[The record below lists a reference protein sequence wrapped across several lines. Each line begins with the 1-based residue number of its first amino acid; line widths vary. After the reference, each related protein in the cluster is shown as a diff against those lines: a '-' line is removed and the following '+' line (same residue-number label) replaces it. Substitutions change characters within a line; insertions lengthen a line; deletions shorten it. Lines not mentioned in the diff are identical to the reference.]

1 MSIYVIGDLHLS
13 KDPRIDK
20 PMDIF
25 GESWV
30 NHDKRLEEE
39 WNRIVTDED
48 TVLIVGDISW
58 GLKLEEAMMDL
69 EWIDQLPGK
78 KVIIKGNHD
87 LWWSG
92 INKMNS
98 LFDTITF
105 LQNTAYVDGKLAICG
120 TRGWNCP
127 GSENFQESD
136 TKIYNREVLRLEMS
150 LKDAVSKGAETIIG
164 ILHYPPTND
173 KKQPSDF
180 TRLFEEYGVKKA
192 FYGHLHSEDAKRNS
206 RSLNL
211 NGVSYKLVSLD
222 AVDCV
227 PQLCQL

>member
-30 NHDKRLEEE
+30 NHDTRLEEE

-78 KVIIKGNHD
+78 K
-87 LWWSG
+87 
-92 INKMNS
+92 
-98 LFDTITF
+98 
-105 LQNTAYVDGKLAICG
+105 
-120 TRGWNCP
+120 
-127 GSENFQESD
+127 
-136 TKIYNREVLRLEMS
+136 
-150 LKDAVSKGAETIIG
+150 
-164 ILHYPPTND
+164 
-173 KKQPSDF
+173 
-180 TRLFEEYGVKKA
+180 
-192 FYGHLHSEDAKRNS
+192 
-206 RSLNL
+206 
-211 NGVSYKLVSLD
+211 
-222 AVDCV
+222 
-227 PQLCQL
+227 